1 MVSVH
6 AVDPTV
12 LVVLSSTQRRG
23 AEVEGATLAAALT
36 ESGLAARVVALGPA
50 VHGDG
55 LDVEVL
61 GRGGRSPQVWWRLRR
76 LSRHSSVVVAY
87 GSTTLPA
94 TALALLGSR
103 VPWVYRSIGDPA
115 HWAGGR
121 LRRSR
126 TGLLLRRATSVVAL
140 WPEAGRDLVALYG
153 VAESAIAVIPNSRDP
168 RHFSPSTQEDRCR
181 ARETLGLPADALVV
195 AVVGALSGE
204 KRPALGIEVVRKI
217 PSAWLVLA
225 GGGPLQPEVE
235 RLAADSLA
243 GRSVVLGPVGDV
255 RSVLAAANVVLVCSA
270 TEGMPGVVIEAALMG
285 RRVVVPAVGACPTM
299 ISEGLAGALVSAD
312 ADAEDVASAVR
323 TQLALADPP
332 PNPAWSLQ
340 PAVGR
345 WSALLRRLAQREVQE
360 RL

>member
-1 MVSVH
+1 
-6 AVDPTV
+6 
-12 LVVLSSTQRRG
+12 
-23 AEVEGATLAAALT
+23 
-36 ESGLAARVVALGPA
+36 
-50 VHGDG
+50 
-55 LDVEVL
+55 
-61 GRGGRSPQVWWRLRR
+61 
-76 LSRHSSVVVAY
+76 
-87 GSTTLPA
+87 
-94 TALALLGSR
+94 
-103 VPWVYRSIGDPA
+103 
-115 HWAGGR
+115 
-121 LRRSR
+121 
-126 TGLLLRRATSVVAL
+126 
-140 WPEAGRDLVALYG
+140 
-153 VAESAIAVIPNSRDP
+153 
-168 RHFSPSTQEDRCR
+168 
-181 ARETLGLPADALVV
+181 V